1 MMPTGHGL
9 QDAALRML
17 PTGRCPQDTAGLIV
31 LYGMSSPDEGRDGE
45 DREGLGER
53 QQSACFLEIC
63 RERITQAAPQLCLPC
78 ERFTAE
84 LKHGHFTEVIP
95 VGHINLAFSQDEKP
109 QDKDPDEDKAPK
121 DSKSKGKKK
130 KKKKSKKEKEPV
142 KTVGLFQLFRYA
154 TCPEV
159 LLMLIALVCAA
170 IHGAALPLMCVVFG
184 KMTDSFVQSGQQFN
198 FTGNFS
204 AIPYNFTTNSTDSC
218 VTIPGVDI
226 EENMTLYA
234 YYFVGIGAGVLL
246 LGTFQVMLFLLTAT
260 RQTKRIREKYF
271 HAVLHQQMAWFDTH
285 PIGELNTRLTDD
297 INTINDG
304 LGDKICIFVQFFCR
318 FLAGIIIG
326 FIFGWKLTLVI
337 MSVSPLLA
345 GSAAVWSKILA
356 TLTSKELSA
365 YAKAGA
371 VAEEILVAIRTVVAF
386 NGQKKAVEKYEANLV
401 EAKNFGVKKAI
412 TTNVS
417 MGITQFFIFATY
429 ALAFWYGTKL
439 SVDEP
444 ENYSIGKVITVFFSV
459 MIGAFSLGQGA
470 PNLESVA
477 KARGAAY
484 AIYNTIDMPRPIDSS
499 SKDGFKPDIV
509 KGDIEF
515 KNIHF
520 SYPSRKDVKILQGM
534 SLKVPRGK
542 TIALVG
548 ASGCGKS
555 TTIQLLQRF
564 YDPDAGEVTLDGR
577 DIRTLNVR
585 WLRENMGIVS
595 QEPVLFGTTI
605 AENIRYGRE
614 DATDEDIDR
623 AVREANAYEFISKLP
638 DKLNTMV
645 GERGAQL
652 SGGQKQRIAIA
663 RALVKNPKI
672 LLLDEATS
680 ALDTQSESIV
690 QAALD
695 KVLDHTQV
703 GHIKTLNDPSK
714 TLNDPSKTLNDPS
727 KTLNDPSKTLNDPS
741 KTLNDPSKTLNDPS
755 KTLNDP
761 SKTLND
767 PSKTLNDP
775 SKTLNDPSKTLN
787 DPSKTLNDPSKT
799 LNDPS
804 KTLNDPSKTL
814 NDPSKTL
821 NDPSKMLNDPSKMLN
836 DPSKTLNDPS
846 KMLNDPSKM
855 LNDPSKM
862 LNDPSKMLNDPIHSG
877 VIRCAT
883 PTTWLHLAPLSFQ
896 TADQMIS
903 CLVGMENCS
912 HTGSIGIRLDTPS
925 FSKAQPLKHARAG
938 RTTIVIA
945 HRLSTIRTADV
956 IAGFRD
962 GQVVEQGTHRELMN
976 KKGVYYSLVMQQTSG
991 NLEDEDDEDDEDDD
1005 DVSEGETSQES
1016 SDSDS
1021 PDDLMEVK
1029 IENGGF
1035 GRSSIRRSLN
1045 LQRKSSKR
1053 KSTKKKKSKEPKKPK
1068 KSKAEKKKKKE
1079 EKGPEVPF
1087 SKILALNKP
1096 EWPYVMVGTV
1106 ASFVG
1111 GAVYPCV
1118 GILFAKI
1125 IGVFAEPDAEI
1136 KRQKTLMFSL
1146 LFLLVGAV
1154 AFITYFF
1161 QGYMFGKSGE
1171 ILTMRLRSQAF
1182 KAILRQDIAW
1192 FDDHNNAVGVLTTKL
1207 ATDASLV
1214 KGAAGSRLGLVTSS
1228 VCALL
1233 IAVVVAFCF
1242 SWQLTLLILACVPFL
1257 SGANFIQM
1265 RAMTGHASKD
1275 QSALEASG
1283 KISTETVENFKTVVG
1298 LTREDVFFRKF
1309 NDSLSTPYKSALCKA
1324 PIYGI
1329 TFALAQA
1336 IPYFVNAAVF
1346 RFGAWLI
1353 AHCYTEYENVFLVF
1367 SIIVFAAMSIG
1378 QSSSFAPDFAKAKV
1392 AAGRILN
1399 LLEKTPEI
1407 DIYDEGGEKPMNF
1420 IGDIEFRDVHFSYPT
1435 RPNIKIL
1442 QGLNVS
1448 VAQGQTLALVGSSG
1462 CGKSTSIQL
1471 LERFYN
1477 PANGHVFAD
1486 KTDTQRLNLAWLR
1499 SQLGL
1504 VSQEPILF
1512 DCTIAENI
1520 QYGDNSR
1527 VVSQE
1532 EIVEAARNANIH
1544 DFILSLPEKYNTRV
1558 GDKGTQLSGGQ
1569 KQRIAIAR
1577 ALVRRPKVLLLDE
1590 ATSALDTESEKIVQK
1605 ALDDARQGRT
1615 CIVIA
1620 HRLTTIQNADII
1632 AVIQNGQVAEQGTHS
1647 ELMAKQGAY
1656 YALVNAQVA
1665 H

>member
-1 MMPTGHGL
+1 N
-9 QDAALRML
+9 
-17 PTGRCPQDTAGLIV
+17 
-31 LYGMSSPDEGRDGE
+31 S
-45 DREGLGER
+45 
-53 QQSACFLEIC
+53 
-63 RERITQAAPQLCLPC
+63 QLA
-78 ERFTAE
+78 T
-84 LKHGHFTEVIP
+84 LKMV
-95 VGHINLAFSQDEKP
+95 
-109 QDKDPDEDKAPK
+109 
-121 DSKSKGKKK
+121 
-130 KKKKSKKEKEPV
+130 
-142 KTVGLFQLFRYA
+142 
-154 TCPEV
+154 
-159 LLMLIALVCAA
+159 
-170 IHGAALPLMCVVFG
+170 LPLSVENSMREDTGGHRNLLPLQYSPG
-184 KMTDSFVQSGQQFN
+184 KLREAVSRTVIKIKKRLTFSFL
-198 FTGNFS
+198 
-204 AIPYNFTTNSTDSC
+204 PLNSQRNS
-218 VTIPGVDI
+218 
-226 EENMTLYA
+226 

-326 FIFGWKLTLVI
+326 FIYGWKLTLVI

-345 GSAAVWSKILA
+345 GSAAILA
-356 TLTSKELSA
+356 TLTGKELSA

-386 NGQKKAVEKYEANLV
+386 NGQQKALEKYEKNLV
-401 EAKNFGVKKAI
+401 DAKNFGVKKAI

-417 MGITQFFIFATY
+417 MGITQFFIFGTY

-484 AIYNTIDMPRPIDSS
+484 SIYNTINMPRPIDSS
-499 SKDGFKPDIV
+499 SEEGHKPDSV
-509 KGDIEF
+509 RGDIEF

-520 SYPSRKDVKILQGM
+520 SYPSRKDVKVNYISMTSFFGSSCKNEVKFPDIEKYIVFLQ
-534 SLKVPRGK
+534 
-542 TIALVG
+542 
-548 ASGCGKS
+548 
-555 TTIQLLQRF
+555 
-564 YDPDAGEVTLDGR
+564 
-577 DIRTLNVR
+577 
-585 WLRENMGIVS
+585 
-595 QEPVLFGTTI
+595 
-605 AENIRYGRE
+605 
-614 DATDEDIDR
+614 
-623 AVREANAYEFISKLP
+623 
-638 DKLNTMV
+638 
-645 GERGAQL
+645 
-652 SGGQKQRIAIA
+652 
-663 RALVKNPKI
+663 
-672 LLLDEATS
+672 
-680 ALDTQSESIV
+680 
-690 QAALD
+690 
-695 KVLDHTQV
+695 
-703 GHIKTLNDPSK
+703 
-714 TLNDPSKTLNDPS
+714 
-727 KTLNDPSKTLNDPS
+727 
-741 KTLNDPSKTLNDPS
+741 
-755 KTLNDP
+755 
-761 SKTLND
+761 
-767 PSKTLNDP
+767 
-775 SKTLNDPSKTLN
+775 
-787 DPSKTLNDPSKT
+787 
-799 LNDPS
+799 
-804 KTLNDPSKTL
+804 
-814 NDPSKTL
+814 
-821 NDPSKMLNDPSKMLN
+821 
-836 DPSKTLNDPS
+836 
-846 KMLNDPSKM
+846 
-855 LNDPSKM
+855 
-862 LNDPSKMLNDPIHSG
+862 
-877 VIRCAT
+877 
-883 PTTWLHLAPLSFQ
+883 
-896 TADQMIS
+896 
-903 CLVGMENCS
+903 
-912 HTGSIGIRLDTPS
+912 
-925 FSKAQPLKHARAG
+925 ARAG

-956 IAGFRD
+956 IAGFKE
-962 GQVVEQGTHRELMN
+962 GEVVEQGSHRELLN
-976 KKGVYYSLVMQQTSG
+976 KKGVYYSLVI
-991 NLEDEDDEDDEDDD
+991 
-1005 DVSEGETSQES
+1005 QES
-1016 SDSDS
+1016 SDTDHH
-1021 PDDLMEVK
+1021 DDLMEVK

-1035 GRSSIRRSLN
+1035 ERNSIRRSVP

-1053 KSTKKKKSKEPKKPK
+1053 KSGKKKNSKKDKKSKSKKDK
-1068 KSKAEKKKKKE
+1068 KNE
-1079 EKGPEVPF
+1079 EKVPEIPF
-1087 SKILALNKP
+1087 GRILALNKP
-1096 EWPYVMVGTV
+1096 EWPYVMVGTL
-1106 ASFVG
+1106 ASLVG

-1125 IGVFAEPDAEI
+1125 IGVFAETDPEV
-1136 KRQKTLMFSL
+1136 KRQKTMMFSL

-1182 KAILRQDIAW
+1182 KAILRQDISW

-1214 KGAAGSRLGLVTSS
+1214 KGVTGSRIGLATSS
-1228 VCALL
+1228 VCALG
-1233 IAVVVAFCF
+1233 ISVIIAFCF

-1257 SGANFIQM
+1257 TGANFIQM
-1265 RAMTGHASKD
+1265 RAMQGHASKD
-1275 QSALEASG
+1275 QSALETSG
-1283 KISTETVENFKTVVG
+1283 KISTETVENFKTVVA
-1298 LTREDVFFRKF
+1298 LTKEDVFFRKF
-1309 NDSLSTPYKSALCKA
+1309 NDSLAEPYKSALCKA

-1336 IPYFVNAAVF
+1336 IPYLVNAAVF

-1353 AHCYTEYENVFLVF
+1353 AHCHTQYENVFLVF
-1367 SIIVFAAMSIG
+1367 SVIIFAAMSIG

-1392 AAGRILN
+1392 AAGRILS

-1407 DIYDEGGEKPMNF
+1407 DIYSEAGDKPMNF
-1420 IGDIEFRDVHFSYPT
+1420 KGDIEFHELHFSYPT

-1448 VAQGQTLALVGSSG
+1448 VRQGQTLALVGGSG

-1477 PANGHVFAD
+1477 PAGGQVFAD
-1486 KTDTQRLNLAWLR
+1486 GMDTRMLNLAWLR

-1512 DCTIAENI
+1512 DCTITENI

-1532 EIVEAARNANIH
+1532 EVEEAAKNANIH
-1544 DFILSLPEKYNTRV
+1544 EFILNLPERYNTRV

-1577 ALVRRPKVLLLDE
+1577 ALVRNPKVLLLDE

-1620 HRLTTIQNADII
+1620 HRLTTVQNADII
-1632 AVIQNGQVAEQGTHS
+1632 AVIQNGQVVEQGMHS

-1656 YALVNAQVA
+1656 YALVNAQVS

>member
-1 MMPTGHGL
+1 
-9 QDAALRML
+9 
-17 PTGRCPQDTAGLIV
+17 
-31 LYGMSSPDEGRDGE
+31 
-45 DREGLGER
+45 
-53 QQSACFLEIC
+53 
-63 RERITQAAPQLCLPC
+63 
-78 ERFTAE
+78 
-84 LKHGHFTEVIP
+84 
-95 VGHINLAFSQDEKP
+95 
-109 QDKDPDEDKAPK
+109 
-121 DSKSKGKKK
+121 
-130 KKKKSKKEKEPV
+130 
-142 KTVGLFQLFRYA
+142 
-154 TCPEV
+154 
-159 LLMLIALVCAA
+159 
-170 IHGAALPLMCVVFG
+170 
-184 KMTDSFVQSGQQFN
+184 
-198 FTGNFS
+198 
-204 AIPYNFTTNSTDSC
+204 
-218 VTIPGVDI
+218 
-226 EENMTLYA
+226 MTLNS

-326 FIFGWKLTLVI
+326 FIYGWKLTLVI

-356 TLTSKELSA
+356 TLTGKELSA

-386 NGQKKAVEKYEANLV
+386 NGQQKALEKYEKNLV
-401 EAKNFGVKKAI
+401 DAKNFGVKKAI

-417 MGITQFFIFATY
+417 MGITQFFIFGTY

-484 AIYNTIDMPRPIDSS
+484 SIYNTINMPRPIDSS
-499 SKDGFKPDIV
+499 SEEGHKPDSV
-509 KGDIEF
+509 RGDIEF

-520 SYPSRKDVKILQGM
+520 SYPSRKDVKVNYISSRFCL
-534 SLKVPRGK
+534 P
-542 TIALVG
+542 
-548 ASGCGKS
+548 KS
-555 TTIQLLQRF
+555 
-564 YDPDAGEVTLDGR
+564 
-577 DIRTLNVR
+577 
-585 WLRENMGIVS
+585 
-595 QEPVLFGTTI
+595 
-605 AENIRYGRE
+605 
-614 DATDEDIDR
+614 
-623 AVREANAYEFISKLP
+623 SKL
-638 DKLNTMV
+638 
-645 GERGAQL
+645 
-652 SGGQKQRIAIA
+652 I
-663 RALVKNPKI
+663 
-672 LLLDEATS
+672 
-680 ALDTQSESIV
+680 QSV
-690 QAALD
+690 FLQ
-695 KVLDHTQV
+695 
-703 GHIKTLNDPSK
+703 
-714 TLNDPSKTLNDPS
+714 
-727 KTLNDPSKTLNDPS
+727 
-741 KTLNDPSKTLNDPS
+741 
-755 KTLNDP
+755 
-761 SKTLND
+761 
-767 PSKTLNDP
+767 
-775 SKTLNDPSKTLN
+775 
-787 DPSKTLNDPSKT
+787 
-799 LNDPS
+799 
-804 KTLNDPSKTL
+804 
-814 NDPSKTL
+814 
-821 NDPSKMLNDPSKMLN
+821 
-836 DPSKTLNDPS
+836 
-846 KMLNDPSKM
+846 
-855 LNDPSKM
+855 
-862 LNDPSKMLNDPIHSG
+862 
-877 VIRCAT
+877 
-883 PTTWLHLAPLSFQ
+883 
-896 TADQMIS
+896 
-903 CLVGMENCS
+903 
-912 HTGSIGIRLDTPS
+912 
-925 FSKAQPLKHARAG
+925 ARAG

-956 IAGFRD
+956 IAGFKE
-962 GQVVEQGTHRELMN
+962 GEVVEQGSHRELLN
-976 KKGVYYSLVMQQTSG
+976 KKGVYYSLVI
-991 NLEDEDDEDDEDDD
+991 
-1005 DVSEGETSQES
+1005 QES
-1016 SDSDS
+1016 SDTDHH
-1021 PDDLMEVK
+1021 DDLMEVK

-1035 GRSSIRRSLN
+1035 ERNSIRRSVP

-1053 KSTKKKKSKEPKKPK
+1053 KSGKKKNSKKDKKSKSKKDK
-1068 KSKAEKKKKKE
+1068 KNE
-1079 EKGPEVPF
+1079 EKVPEIPF
-1087 SKILALNKP
+1087 GRILALNKP
-1096 EWPYVMVGTV
+1096 EWPYVMVGTL
-1106 ASFVG
+1106 ASLVG

-1125 IGVFAEPDAEI
+1125 IGVFAETDPEV
-1136 KRQKTLMFSL
+1136 KRQKTMMFSL

-1182 KAILRQDIAW
+1182 KAILRQDISW

-1214 KGAAGSRLGLVTSS
+1214 KGVTGSRIGLATSS
-1228 VCALL
+1228 VCALG
-1233 IAVVVAFCF
+1233 ISVIIAFCF

-1257 SGANFIQM
+1257 TGANFIQM
-1265 RAMTGHASKD
+1265 RAMQGHASKD
-1275 QSALEASG
+1275 QSALETSG
-1283 KISTETVENFKTVVG
+1283 KISTETVENFKTVVA
-1298 LTREDVFFRKF
+1298 LTKEDVFFRKF
-1309 NDSLSTPYKSALCKA
+1309 NDSLAEPYKSALCKA

-1336 IPYFVNAAVF
+1336 IPYLVNAAVF

-1353 AHCYTEYENVFLVF
+1353 AHCHTQYENVFLVF
-1367 SIIVFAAMSIG
+1367 SVIIFAAMSIG

-1392 AAGRILN
+1392 AAGRILS

-1407 DIYDEGGEKPMNF
+1407 DIYSEAGDKPMNF
-1420 IGDIEFRDVHFSYPT
+1420 KGDIEFHELHFSYPT

-1448 VAQGQTLALVGSSG
+1448 VRQGQTLALVGGSG

-1477 PANGHVFAD
+1477 PAGGQVFAD
-1486 KTDTQRLNLAWLR
+1486 GMDTRMLNLAWLR

-1512 DCTIAENI
+1512 DCTITENI

-1532 EIVEAARNANIH
+1532 EVEEAAKNANIH
-1544 DFILSLPEKYNTRV
+1544 EFILNLPERYNTRV

-1577 ALVRRPKVLLLDE
+1577 ALVRNPKVLLLDE

-1620 HRLTTIQNADII
+1620 HRLTTVQNADII
-1632 AVIQNGQVAEQGTHS
+1632 AVIQNGQVVEQGMHS

-1656 YALVNAQVA
+1656 YALVNAQVS

>member
-1 MMPTGHGL
+1 MREEL
-9 QDAALRML
+9 NAAETEQ
-17 PTGRCPQDTAGLIV
+17 P
-31 LYGMSSPDEGRDGE
+31 
-45 DREGLGER
+45 
-53 QQSACFLEIC
+53 SAH
-63 RERITQAAPQLCLPC
+63 Q
-78 ERFTAE
+78 
-84 LKHGHFTEVIP
+84 EVIP
-95 VGHINLAFSQDEKP
+95 VGHLNLAFSQDEKP
-109 QDKDPDEDKAPK
+109 QDKKPDYDKPEK
-121 DSKSKGKKK
+121 ELDSKSKNKTKKK
-130 KKKKSKKEKEPV
+130 KKPKEAKEPR
-142 KTVGLFQLFRYA
+142 KAVGLFQLFRYA

-159 LLMLIALVCAA
+159 FLMLIALVCAA
-170 IHGAALPLMCVVFG
+170 LHGAALPLLCIVFG
-184 KMTDSFVQSGQQFN
+184 RMTDNFVRVGQQFNLAGN
-198 FTGNFS
+198 FTGNFTF
-204 AIPYNFTTNSTDSC
+204 NFTVSSSGC
-218 VTIPGVDI
+218 VTIPGADL
-226 EENMTLYA
+226 EGQMTMNS
-234 YYFVGIGAGVLL
+234 YYFVGLGAAVLL

-285 PIGELNTRLTDD
+285 PIGELSTRLTDD

-304 LGDKICIFVQFFCR
+304 LGDKICIFVQYLCR
-318 FLAGIIIG
+318 FITGIIIG
-326 FIFGWKLTLVI
+326 FIYGWKLTLVI
-337 MSVSPLLA
+337 LSISPLLA

-356 TLTSKELSA
+356 SLTSKELSA

-386 NGQKKAVEKYEANLV
+386 NGQKKALEKYETNLV
-401 EAKNFGVKKAI
+401 EAKNFGVKKAV

-417 MGITQFFIFATY
+417 LGLTKFFIFATY

-444 ENYSIGKVITVFFSV
+444 ENYTIGNVITVFFAV
-459 MIGAFSLGQGA
+459 MIGAYSLGQGA
-470 PNLESVA
+470 PNLDSIA
-477 KARGAAY
+477 QARGAAFP
-484 AIYNTIDMPRPIDSS
+484 IYNTIDMPRPIDSS
-499 SKDGFKPDIV
+499 SKEGYKPDIV

-515 KNIHF
+515 KNIYF

-534 SLKVPRGK
+534 SLKVPCGK

-577 DIRTLNVR
+577 DIRSLNVR

-614 DATDEDIDR
+614 DATDEDIER

-695 KVLDHTQV
+695 K
-703 GHIKTLNDPSK
+703 
-714 TLNDPSKTLNDPS
+714 
-727 KTLNDPSKTLNDPS
+727 
-741 KTLNDPSKTLNDPS
+741 
-755 KTLNDP
+755 
-761 SKTLND
+761 
-767 PSKTLNDP
+767 
-775 SKTLNDPSKTLN
+775 
-787 DPSKTLNDPSKT
+787 
-799 LNDPS
+799 
-804 KTLNDPSKTL
+804 
-814 NDPSKTL
+814 
-821 NDPSKMLNDPSKMLN
+821 
-836 DPSKTLNDPS
+836 
-846 KMLNDPSKM
+846 
-855 LNDPSKM
+855 
-862 LNDPSKMLNDPIHSG
+862 
-877 VIRCAT
+877 
-883 PTTWLHLAPLSFQ
+883 
-896 TADQMIS
+896 
-903 CLVGMENCS
+903 
-912 HTGSIGIRLDTPS
+912 
-925 FSKAQPLKHARAG
+925 ARAG

-945 HRLSTIRTADV
+945 HRLSTIRSADV
-956 IAGFRD
+956 IAGFKD
-962 GQVVEQGTHRELMN
+962 GQVVEQGTHRELLN

-991 NLEDEDDEDDEDDD
+991 RAGDDEDKDNDEN
-1005 DVSEGETSQES
+1005 VSEGETSQES
-1016 SDSDS
+1016 SDSEI
-1021 PDDLMEVK
+1021 PDDLVE
-1029 IENGGF
+1029 
-1035 GRSSIRRSLN
+1035 
-1045 LQRKSSKR
+1045 
-1053 KSTKKKKSKEPKKPK
+1053 
-1068 KSKAEKKKKKE
+1068 KE
-1079 EKGPEVPF
+1079 EKVPEVPF
-1087 SKILALNKP
+1087 SRILALNKP
-1096 EWPYVMVGTV
+1096 EWPFVMVGMV

-1111 GAVYPCV
+1111 GGVYPCL

-1125 IGVFAEPDAEI
+1125 IG
-1136 KRQKTLMFSL
+1136 
-1146 LFLLVGAV
+1146 
-1154 AFITYFF
+1154 
-1161 QGYMFGKSGE
+1161 GYMFGKSGE

-1182 KAILRQDIAW
+1182 KAILRQEIGW

-1214 KGAAGSRLGLVTSS
+1214 KGAAGSRLGLATGS
-1228 VCALL
+1228 VCSLA

-1242 SWQLTLLILACVPFL
+1242 SWQLTFLILACIPFL
-1257 SGANFIQM
+1257 TGANFIQM
-1265 RAMTGHASKD
+1265 RAASGHASKD

-1283 KISTETVENFKTVVG
+1283 KISTETVENFKTVVA
-1298 LTREDVFFRKF
+1298 LTKEDIFFRMF
-1309 NDSLSTPYKSALCKA
+1309 SDNLSKPYRSALCKA

-1346 RFGAWLI
+1346 RFGAWLV
-1353 AHCYTEYENVFLVF
+1353 AHCYTEYENVFMVF
-1367 SIIVFAAMSIG
+1367 SVIVFAAMSIG
-1378 QSSSFAPDFAKAKV
+1378 QASSFAPDFAKAKA
-1392 AAGRILN
+1392 AAGRILD

-1407 DIYDEGGEKPMNF
+1407 DIYNEGGDKPMSF
-1420 IGDIEFRDVHFSYPT
+1420 KGDIEFRDVHFSYPI
-1435 RPNIKIL
+1435 RQNVKIL

-1448 VAQGQTLALVGSSG
+1448 VAQGQTLALVGGSG
-1462 CGKSTSIQL
+1462 CGKSTSVQL

-1477 PANGHVFAD
+1477 PASGQVFAD
-1486 KTDTQRLNLAWLR
+1486 GMDTRMLNVAWLR

-1532 EIVEAARNANIH
+1532 EIVEAAKNANIH
-1544 DFILSLPEKYNTRV
+1544 DFILGLPEKYNTNV

-1577 ALVRRPKVLLLDE
+1577 ALVRKPRVLLLDE

-1632 AVIQNGQVAEQGTHS
+1632 AVIQDGQVAEQGAHS